1 MAKSYVD
8 RSGWGVSGLQAWYSS
23 DGRKWRQYHYYG
35 IVGSGHSRALPRGQR
50 RGRQLTKAVA
60 VEMGAFPGENEA
72 IEMLT
77 MRTPAGRLG
86 VPRDTANGVLFLA
99 SEESEWVNGSE
110 TGY

>member
-1 MAKSYVD
+1 
-8 RSGWGVSGLQAWYSS
+8 
-23 DGRKWRQYHYYG
+23 
-35 IVGSGHSRALPRGQR
+35 
-50 RGRQLTKAVA
+50 
-60 VEMGAFPGENEA
+60 MGAFPGENEA
-72 IEMLT
+72 LEMLT